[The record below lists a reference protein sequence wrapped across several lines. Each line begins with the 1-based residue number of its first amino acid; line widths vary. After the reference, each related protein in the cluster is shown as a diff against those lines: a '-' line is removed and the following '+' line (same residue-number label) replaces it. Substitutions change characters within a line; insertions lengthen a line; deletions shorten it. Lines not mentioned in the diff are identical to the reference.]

1 MALCRSSSN
10 VLAQGPCSCAN
21 KSKSMLSRRQF
32 VCRAHF
38 KLGNLNPG
46 ETADL
51 WLDINV
57 PKKSEEKG
65 RERRRDKVLGFF
77 MGAKGK
83 QEREVEDCR
92 VHIQACLQPSL
103 ALSILV
109 LAPMVPKPSW
119 SCLPLAV
126 AALAFG
132 LMLYQ
137 TPLSW
142 SCLPLAVAHSY
153 GLMLLCSVSPKRY
166 KA

>member
-10 VLAQGPCSCAN
+10 VLAEGPCDCAN
-21 KSKSMLSRRQF
+21 KSKSMLSRRKF

-57 PKKSEEKG
+57 PKKSGSEEKG

-92 VHIQACLQPSL
+92 VHIQAYIPLTLPCFINIVIGTIGTVPEP
-103 ALSILV
+103 ILIMAMSTSCCGCTGFWPDAV
-109 LAPMVPKPSW
+109 LLCVPKERQSI
-119 SCLPLAV
+119 V
-126 AALAFG
+126 ACW
-132 LMLYQ
+132 Q
-137 TPLSW
+137 
-142 SCLPLAVAHSY
+142 C
-153 GLMLLCSVSPKRY
+153 
-166 KA
+166 